1 MSIETFISICA
12 LIVAIVGAVVSSRKS
27 SAEIAKTKVETEKM
41 LREML
46 NDETEKRHELERKF
60 SDLSVYIGELLA
72 GIDLLI
78 DQITVKHNDTPVWHP
93 NRRKEDK

>member
-1 MSIETFISICA
+1 MSIETIISIGA
-12 LIVAIVGAVVSSRKS
+12 FIVAIVGAVMSSRKS

-46 NDETEKRHELERKF
+46 NDETAKRHELERKF

-78 DQITVKHNDTPVWHP
+78 DQITVKHNDTPVWNP
-93 NRRKEDK
+93 KRRREDK